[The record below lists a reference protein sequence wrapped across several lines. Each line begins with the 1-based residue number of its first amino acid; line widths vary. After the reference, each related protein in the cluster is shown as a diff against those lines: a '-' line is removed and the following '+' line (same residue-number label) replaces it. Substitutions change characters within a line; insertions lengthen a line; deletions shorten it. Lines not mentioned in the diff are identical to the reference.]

1 MIRRCSCFLLILVL
15 IFQFCSCSKEKSH
28 IINGDIEYTGEAML
42 HNDTKVILHFSTI
55 HHTADTPK
63 LFRKAFA
70 ESQFFCFSSEGIL
83 LNNFLINR
91 EVMGNAISEHK
102 NGMSICYADFTLMI
116 NNSGYSFLDDSCNL
130 DLPTMTYF
138 APSYTG
144 RIENKELTYY
154 VLRLGTEVI
163 KGQST
168 TLLRIVGENYAY
180 DVVIPYSVAFVSYDE
195 VNDRFIYNVF
205 AGANEF
211 KYGTVEFDESV
222 GRYSFTDVVESISI
236 KSIVNTYGESSS
248 ALLFLANGN
257 TVYHVLPLK
266 LNERIINDLNLPDTY
281 AANGEWAVMALQKI
295 DLNTKEVAVEYLT
308 DMPMHCDDRGEFLL
322 CGVQQMP
329 HTYLNNRL
337 YVFTTDGKIGI
348 YTVGEGFVQYDANFS
363 FEGAIDSFAPLDEN
377 DVTYGQRSPFLLDPE
392 GNIYV
397 ANIFD
402 DGKVRIFKYDFE
414 AQKFNLYWQSNVS
427 VLELVDNDSMNF
439 ISIEILG

>member
-70 ESQFFCFSSEGIL
+70 ESQFFCFSSEGVL

-91 EVMGNAISEHK
+91 EIMGNAISKHK
-102 NGMSICYADFTLMI
+102 NGVSICYADFSLMI
-116 NNSGYSFLDDSCNL
+116 NNSGYSFLDDTCNL

-144 RIENKELTYY
+144 RIESKELTYY

-163 KGQST
+163 KGQSN
-168 TLLRIVGENYAY
+168 TLIRIVGENYAY

-211 KYGTVEFDESV
+211 KYGSVEFDESMD
-222 GRYSFTDVVESISI
+222 RYYFMDIADSISMNSVKDI
-236 KSIVNTYGESSS
+236 CGDISS

-257 TVYHVLPLK
+257 TVYHLLPLR
-266 LNERIINDLNLPDTY
+266 LNDRIINDLNLPDTY
-281 AANGEWAVMALQKI
+281 EPNGKWAVMALQKI
-295 DLNTKEVAVEYLT
+295 NLNTNEVTVEYLT
-308 DMPMHCDDRGEFLL
+308 NTPMHCDERGEFLL

-337 YVFTTDGKIGI
+337 YVFTTDGKLGI
-348 YTVGEGFVQYDANFS
+348 YTVGEGFVQYNANFS
-363 FEGAIDSFAPLDEN
+363 FEGAIDSYAPLDEN
-377 DVTYGQRSPFLLDPE
+377 DETYGQRSPFLLDPE

-414 AQKFNLYWQSNVS
+414 AQKFNLYWQSSCS
-427 VLELVDNDSMNF
+427 VLELVDKDSMNF